1 MKTLGII
8 TAAILVLAACS
19 DGSNVAPVEPTPAP
33 VEPAPVEP
41 APVEPTPVPD
51 PENVPTDPVVVPPIE
66 LGDEP
71 VR

>member
-41 APVEPTPVPD
+41 TPVPD
-51 PENVPTDPVVVPPIE
+51 PENVPTDPIVVPPIE

-71 VR
+71 AR

>member
-41 APVEPTPVPD
+41 TPVPD
-51 PENVPTDPVVVPPIE
+51 PENVPTDPIVVPPVE
-66 LGDEP
+66 LTEQP
-71 VR
+71 LR

>member
-33 VEPAPVEP
+33 IEPAPIEPAPVEP
-41 APVEPTPVPD
+41 APVEPAPAPDDLVNTPADNAVKTL
-51 PENVPTDPVVVPPIE
+51 N
-66 LGDEP
+66 
-71 VR
+71 

>member
-19 DGSNVAPVEPTPAP
+19 DGSNVAPVEPM
-33 VEPAPVEP
+33 PAPVEP

-51 PENVPTDPVVVPPIE
+51 PENVPTDPIVVPPIE

>member
-41 APVEPTPVPD
+41 TPVPD

>member
-1 MKTLGII
+1 MKTFGII

-41 APVEPTPVPD
+41 TPVPD
-51 PENVPTDPVVVPPIE
+51 PENVPTDPIVVPPIE

-71 VR
+71 AR